1 MDENEQTKDEI
12 SLMQIFRLLL
22 DKIKLLIVVV
32 LAAVIVG
39 AGFGVLRTYDK
50 KYYGTTIE
58 FYVNPRLDR
67 ASSTDTESQYGVYGA
82 YGKHVMDNMVKL
94 LSSELFAEQLM
105 LALDENGEPTGLPEK
120 IDGQVDLNIL
130 ITAAQDEK
138 KEYDETIKK
147 VEAAIEE
154 LSLANEVLT
163 EKTKALNTLWA
174 EYRNSGKNPD
184 LTSTP
189 TTGLFDDVDEAI
201 EALET
206 AEKDVAKKK
215 TNLENAE
222 KAANNA
228 ENDYDEAAE
237 KALKKWRSA
246 YSKYAAELSAFRSAV
261 SYSYYDTAED
271 VDDVDSLARSFIYVN
286 ISVLN
291 DEAMA
296 NEIYD
301 KLVTVLPDFV
311 ETNMAVPAGY
321 DGTNC
326 QQITR
331 NDGIRLTND
340 GLVSSTAIKYALL
353 LGVAA
358 FVVACI
364 AVIIVDRADKRLKT
378 VEQIT
383 QTFNI
388 PLLGVIPSIKT
399 DPLEKDNAEEQ
410 SKTEVAE

>member
-12 SLMQIFRLLL
+12 SLAHIFRLFL
-22 DKIKLLIVVV
+22 DKIKLLIIVV
-32 LAAVIVG
+32 LAAVVVG

-105 LALDENGEPTGLPEK
+105 LSLDENGEPTGLPNANGNADLA
-120 IDGQVDLNIL
+120 ILVDG
-130 ITAAQDEK
+130 AKAEK
-138 KEYDETIKK
+138 KDYDEAIDK
-147 VEAAIEE
+147 VEKAIDDLAA
-154 LSLANEVLT
+154 ANE
-163 EKTKALNTLWA
+163 EFNKKSKELNTLWA
-174 EYRNSGKNPD
+174 EYRNSGKHPD

-189 TTGLFDDVDEAI
+189 TKGLFDDVDDMLDE
-201 EALET
+201 
-206 AEKDVAKKK
+206 VAKAETEVNQKE
-215 TNLENAE
+215 TQLANAE
-222 KAANNA
+222 KAATNA
-228 ENDYDEAAE
+228 EEDYEEATD
-237 KALKKWRSA
+237 KALKKWRS
-246 YSKYAAELSAFRSAV
+246 SYASYASELSAIRSSV

-271 VDDVDSLARSFIYVN
+271 VSDVDSLARSFIYVK

-291 DEAMA
+291 NESMA
-296 NEIYD
+296 KEVYNKI
-301 KLVTVLPDFV
+301 LRVLPDFV

-321 DGTNC
+321 DGTSC

-340 GLVSSTAIKYALL
+340 GLISSTAIKYALIL
-353 LGVAA
+353 AVAA

-364 AVIIVDRADKRLKT
+364 AIIVIDRSDKRLKS

-399 DPLEKDNAEEQ
+399 EPLKNDESTEEKN
-410 SKTEVAE
+410 TEVAE